1 MKTPIV
7 ADATAEMVA
16 LMTDRMHAL
25 EMRSDER
32 DKDVVGLME
41 AFVQL
46 GKLTK
51 RTMEEARDTREAYV
65 AQLTRMDAQDA
76 RMDALNNRMD
86 AQVGYMDALMNRIDA
101 VNLRV
106 EPVEDDIGDL
116 MEELHLLGRR
126 TTRLENAARHRAMG
140 LDRGVKPSRQPS
152 VAEFF
157 KPV

>member
-51 RTMEEARDTREAYV
+51 RTMEEARDTRDAYV

-76 RMDALNNRMD
+76 RMDAQD
-86 AQVGYMDALMNRIDA
+86 ASVESLRTFAHYRVAELDDDAKTLKMKVRNLKITGELEWGLLSDRIRCLERKA
-101 VNLRV
+101 GSASRLRR
-106 EPVEDDIGDL
+106 PQ
-116 MEELHLLGRR
+116 
-126 TTRLENAARHRAMG
+126 
-140 LDRGVKPSRQPS
+140 RQPS
-152 VAEFF
+152 VREFF

>member
-51 RTMEEARDTREAYV
+51 RTMGEARDTRDAYV

-76 RMDALNNRMD
+76 RLEALDASVESLRGFAHYRIGRLDTD
-86 AQVGYMDALMNRIDA
+86 AKT
-101 VNLRV
+101 LRSMV
-106 EPVEDDIGDL
+106 ELDRAFL
-116 MEELHLLGRR
+116 
-126 TTRLENAARHRAMG
+126 AARVTCLERKAG
-140 LDRGVKPSRQPS
+140 GVSRLRRPQLQRCID
-152 VAEFF
+152 EFF
-157 KPV
+157 KPVQAAAPN